1 MDSYLR
7 EPDYQL
13 VWPRQLFISEATALL
28 NDRAQ
33 PDWNDRCELLLADA
47 FEGGQEAGPAADLRD
62 LSREVTEKGS
72 RTGWGQSEPHAQRSS
87 LLTEQQRFLR
97 GLVTDANKL
106 SEDPAPRPYWKERRL
121 GTQSASSSRLT
132 STQVVARE
140 YVRIIAEFDTAGYF
154 DKRFGVDCVDDE
166 RGHQPSLLLERW
178 LHQDDL
184 WPLNADRLAEDE
196 DLMFSVMEFLHD
208 QVARPRS
215 PGWYHSFCDCGWHR
229 SSFDVSTG
237 RQVYRWR
244 VNKLLARSLIGLHLA
259 DEGED
264 TGRLVATTDEGRADL
279 IEAVAEREGSTAD
292 EQVRHALTLFRSRE
306 ADRHQKRSAITA
318 LALILE
324 ERRHNVLEDALPSKD
339 RNELFRIA
347 NGFNIRHQGGDQKSE
362 YDDFYLDWVFW
373 LFLATIELTNR
384 IVEDQASS
392 DAIS

>member
-1 MDSYLR
+1 M
-7 EPDYQL
+7 
-13 VWPRQLFISEATALL
+13 
-28 NDRAQ
+28 
-33 PDWNDRCELLLADA
+33 
-47 FEGGQEAGPAADLRD
+47 
-62 LSREVTEKGS
+62 
-72 RTGWGQSEPHAQRSS
+72 
-87 LLTEQQRFLR
+87 
-97 GLVTDANKL
+97 
-106 SEDPAPRPYWKERRL
+106 
-121 GTQSASSSRLT
+121 
-132 STQVVARE
+132 
-140 YVRIIAEFDTAGYF
+140 
-154 DKRFGVDCVDDE
+154 
-166 RGHQPSLLLERW
+166 
-178 LHQDDL
+178 
-184 WPLNADRLAEDE
+184 
-196 DLMFSVMEFLHD
+196 
-208 QVARPRS
+208 
-215 PGWYHSFCDCGWHR
+215 
-229 SSFDVSTG
+229 
-237 RQVYRWR
+237 YRWR
-244 VNKLLARSLIGLHLA
+244 VNKILARSLIGLHLA

-264 TGRLVATTDEGRADL
+264 TGRLVATTDESRADL